1 MRHEE
6 QVRLLREVIGRLD
19 SGTNVDAGGIRR
31 NPTSVYV
38 DAALADRERELFF
51 RRHPQMIGLSGDLPQ
66 AGSFFTVDELHVPI
80 IATRNTD
87 GTFVALVN
95 ACRHRGAKVLS
106 DERGEATRFSCPFH
120 GWTYDTA
127 GALVGL
133 PKPDHFGD
141 IDRACHGL
149 LRLPAVERD
158 GLLWVH
164 PEPDGVIDVDTL
176 LTPALADEIA
186 HWRFDELE
194 HLDRDHY
201 DVACNWKL
209 AMDTF
214 GETYHFGTLHRN
226 TLFNGFHGN
235 VQCYDTFGRNH
246 RMILV
251 RRAIDE
257 MRHRPEAEWRIA
269 EATLPAY
276 WLFPNVQLLP
286 SFDGAFLIRAY
297 PHPSDPG
304 RHTSKISF
312 YRRRDTDGVVAE
324 RGVEGQRTLSQAFA
338 SVIRDEDY
346 AMSVSQQVTATSAA
360 LREVVFGRNEPA
372 LHHYHNT
379 YRAALGLDPLPL
391 LDPRASNE

>member
-1 MRHEE
+1 MRHDD
-6 QVRLLREVIGRLD
+6 QVRLLHEIIDRLD
-19 SGTNVDAGGIRR
+19 AGTNVDAGGIRR

-38 DAALADRERELFF
+38 DPDLAAREREVFF
-51 RRHPQMIGLSGDLPQ
+51 RRHPQMIGLSGDLPEP
-66 AGSFFTVDELHVPI
+66 GSFFTVDERAVPI
-80 IATRNTD
+80 LATRDVD

-95 ACRHRGAKVLS
+95 ACRHRGAKVVTE
-106 DERGEATRFSCPFH
+106 ERGATRRFSCGFH
-120 GWTYDTA
+120 NWTYDTA

-133 PKPDHFGD
+133 PKADHFGD
-141 IDRACHGL
+141 IDLACHGL

-164 PEPDGVIDVDTL
+164 PDPEGVIDVDAL
-176 LTPALADEIA
+176 LTPGLADEIA
-186 HWRFDELE
+186 HWHFDELE
-194 HLDRDHY
+194 HLDRDSY

-214 GETYHFGTLHRN
+214 GETYHFSTLHKN

-235 VQCYDTFGRNH
+235 VQAYDTFGRNH
-246 RMILV
+246 RMLLV

-286 SFDGAFLIRAY
+286 TLDGAFLVRAY
-297 PHPSDPG
+297 PHPTEPG
-304 RHTSKISF
+304 RHTSKITF
-312 YRRRDTDGVVAE
+312 YRRPDREGPIDTSRVDL
-324 RGVEGQRTLSQAFA
+324 QRTVAQIFA
-338 SVIRDEDY
+338 SIIRDEDY
-346 AMSVSQQVTATSAA
+346 AMSESQQLTANSGA
-360 LREVVFGRNEPA
+360 LTEVVFARNEPA

-379 YRAALGLDPLPL
+379 YREALGLELLPL
-391 LDPRASNE
+391 LDPRLATG